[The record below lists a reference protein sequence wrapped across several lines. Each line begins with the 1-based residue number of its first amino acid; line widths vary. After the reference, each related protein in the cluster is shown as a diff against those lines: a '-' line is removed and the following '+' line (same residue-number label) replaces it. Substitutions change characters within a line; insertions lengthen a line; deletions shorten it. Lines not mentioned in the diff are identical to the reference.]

1 MALSSTS
8 YKPSKKIK
16 AGDRIQIG
24 QWIFDPK
31 SGEMK
36 RVQVVT
42 EKGPVM
48 LKKGRT
54 HRFMRNIKLAKIGK
68 CDPLD
73 PQGVMCTLEYIKQ
86 GKAKIGKRTVSVQ
99 KLKAVA
105 SVLENFE
112 L

>member
-1 MALSSTS
+1 MAISSTS

-42 EKGPVM
+42 ERSSHAEEGEPIDSCGTSNLPRWQV
-48 LKKGRT
+48 
-54 HRFMRNIKLAKIGK
+54 
-68 CDPLD
+68 
-73 PQGVMCTLEYIKQ
+73 
-86 GKAKIGKRTVSVQ
+86 
-99 KLKAVA
+99 
-105 SVLENFE
+105 
-112 L
+112 

>member
-8 YKPSKKIK
+8 YKPSKKVK
-16 AGDRIQIG
+16 STDRFNPG
-24 QWIFDPK
+24 QWVFDHK
-31 SGEMK
+31 TGEMK

-42 EKGPVM
+42 AKGPIM

-73 PQGVMCTLEYIKQ
+73 PQGVLCTLEYIKQ

>member
-1 MALSSTS
+1 
-8 YKPSKKIK
+8 
-16 AGDRIQIG
+16 
-24 QWIFDPK
+24 
-31 SGEMK
+31 MK

-42 EKGPVM
+42 EKGSGHAE
-48 LKKGRT
+48 KRRT
-54 HRFMRNIKLAKIGK
+54 HRFMRNINLAKIGK

-73 PQGVMCTLEYIKQ
+73 PQGVICTLEYIKQ

>member
-1 MALSSTS
+1 MAISSTS
-8 YKPSKKIK
+8 YKPSRKIK

-42 EKGPVM
+42 EKGPIM

-54 HRFMRNIKLAKIGK
+54 KRFQRNIQLAKVGK
-68 CDPLD
+68 ADLLD
-73 PQGVMCTLEYIKQ
+73 PQGVLCTLEYIKQ
-86 GKAKIGKRTVSVQ
+86 GKAKIGKRTVSIQ

-105 SVLENFE
+105 SVLENFD

>member
-1 MALSSTS
+1 MAISSTS

-16 AGDRIQIG
+16 TGDRIQIG
-24 QWIFDPK
+24 QWIYDFK

-42 EKGPVM
+42 QKGPVL

-54 HRFMRNIKLAKIGK
+54 SRFRRNIQLAKIGK
-68 CDPLD
+68 ADILD
-73 PQGVMCTLEYIKQ
+73 PQSILCTLEYIKQ
-86 GKAKIGKRTVSVQ
+86 GKAKVGHRTVSVQ
-99 KLKAVA
+99 KLKAAAAVFE
-105 SVLENFE
+105 SFE

>member
-1 MALSSTS
+1 MAISSTS

-16 AGDRIQIG
+16 ATDRIQIG

-54 HRFMRNIKLAKIGK
+54 KRFQRNIQLAKIGK

-73 PQGVMCTLEYIKQ
+73 PQGVMCTLEYIRQ
-86 GKAKIGKRTVSVQ
+86 GKAKIGKRTVTPQ
-99 KLKAVA
+99 KLKASA

>member
-1 MALSSTS
+1 MAISSTS

-16 AGDRIQIG
+16 TGDRIQIG

-54 HRFMRNIKLAKIGK
+54 KRFQRNIQLAKIGK

-73 PQGVMCTLEYIKQ
+73 PQGVMCTLEYIRQ
-86 GKAKIGKRTVSVQ
+86 GKACIGKRTVTPQ
-99 KLKAVA
+99 KLKASA

>member
-1 MALSSTS
+1 MAISSTS

-16 AGDRIQIG
+16 TGDRIQIG

-42 EKGPVM
+42 EKGPIM

-54 HRFMRNIKLAKIGK
+54 KRFQRNIQLAKIGK

-73 PQGVMCTLEYIKQ
+73 PQGVMCTLEYIRQ
-86 GKAKIGKRTVSVQ
+86 GKAKIGKRTVSSQ
-99 KLKAVA
+99 KLKASA